1 MSQELKEEIQNGDEK
16 FEITVKGFL
25 WAYFDSK
32 GKKFTIPEID
42 DLLNA
47 LYVFLH
53 KNGYNALVFDK
64 GEVIEAKVRSV
75 EDKEEE

>member
-1 MSQELKEEIQNGDEK
+1 MIRDDEELEL
-16 FEITVKGFL
+16 TVKGFL

-64 GEVIEAKVRSV
+64 GEVIEAKVKIAEGSDS
-75 EDKEEE
+75 E